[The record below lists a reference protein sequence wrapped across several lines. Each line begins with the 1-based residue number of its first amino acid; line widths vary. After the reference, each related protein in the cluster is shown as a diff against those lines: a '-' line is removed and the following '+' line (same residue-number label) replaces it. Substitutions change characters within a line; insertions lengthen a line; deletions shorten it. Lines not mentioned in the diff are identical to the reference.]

1 MKSAKRR
8 RTLKAMV
15 HGHAGYFMH
24 HKSQSINYD
33 DILTYQFIQSHVD
46 IMAAPLVA
54 FWRRDASP
62 SWPLVAGLPHARS
75 SSIYGAMGR

>member
-1 MKSAKRR
+1 
-8 RTLKAMV
+8 MV

-33 DILTYQFIQSHVD
+33 DILTNKFIQSHVD

-75 SSIYGAMGR
+75 SLIYGAMGR